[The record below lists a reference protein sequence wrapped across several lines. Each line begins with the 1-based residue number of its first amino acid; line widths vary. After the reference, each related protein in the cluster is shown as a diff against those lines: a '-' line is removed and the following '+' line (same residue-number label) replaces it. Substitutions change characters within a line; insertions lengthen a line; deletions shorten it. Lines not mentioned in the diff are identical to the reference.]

1 MKEKLKAYMDL
12 TRLHFFFV
20 WPTLFCSGLFLAFQ
34 HYGGFSLPIVV
45 TGVLI
50 GFFGFE
56 AGLVLNDIVD
66 ADIDKK
72 DVEFDKLTKYW
83 RPFGKRPISQGL
95 ISRREALLVFGLLVI
110 FTVVLT
116 LTLPVPHSLYV
127 VSIMAVC
134 YCLEVF
140 YQIVKRKENFP
151 LAQLIGRIDFTLF
164 PVAGYLAV
172 GSPDI
177 NALLFALFFYPLA
190 MAHLG
195 VNDIIDVANDQA
207 RGLKTI
213 PTLYGMAGTSYWIL
227 AFSAIHF
234 VTASV
239 FLTVLGL
246 VALPGFAVSLSLI
259 AVGNYLVL
267 KSKTAVSGIKALPL
281 FHVAMLIYAVSIIVV
296 YFVFSTLAV

>member
-1 MKEKLKAYMDL
+1 
-12 TRLHFFFV
+12 
-20 WPTLFCSGLFLAFQ
+20 
-34 HYGGFSLPIVV
+34 
-45 TGVLI
+45 
-50 GFFGFE
+50 
-56 AGLVLNDIVD
+56 
-66 ADIDKK
+66 
-72 DVEFDKLTKYW
+72 
-83 RPFGKRPISQGL
+83 
-95 ISRREALLVFGLLVI
+95 
-110 FTVVLT
+110 
-116 LTLPVPHSLYV
+116 
-127 VSIMAVC
+127 
-134 YCLEVF
+134 
-140 YQIVKRKENFP
+140 
-151 LAQLIGRIDFTLF
+151 
-164 PVAGYLAV
+164 VAGYLAV

>member
-34 HYGGFSLPIVV
+34 HYNGFSFSLVV

-66 ADIDKK
+66 ADVDRK

-83 RPFGKRPISQGL
+83 RPFGRKPISKGL
-95 ISRREALLVFGLLVI
+95 VSRREALLVFGLLVASTTVLI
-110 FTVVLT
+110 FT
-116 LTLPVPHSLYV
+116 LPFPQSLYV
-127 VSIMAVC
+127 LSIMTVC

-140 YQIVKRKENFP
+140 YQFTKRKENYPF
-151 LAQLIGRIDFTLF
+151 AQLIGRIDFTLF

-172 GSPDI
+172 GSPDV

-195 VNDIIDVANDQA
+195 VNDIIDVANDRA
-207 RGLKTI
+207 RGLNTI
-213 PTLYGMAGTSYWIL
+213 PTLYAMTGTSYWIL
-227 AFSAIHF
+227 LFSAIHF
-234 VTASV
+234 VTAAV
-239 FLTVLGL
+239 FLTVLGT
-246 VALPGFAVSLSLI
+246 VALAGFAVSLSLI
-259 AVGNYLVL
+259 AIGNYMVL
-267 KSKTAVSGIKALPL
+267 KAKSASSGIKALPL
-281 FHVAMLIYAVSIIVV
+281 FHVAMLIYAISIILN
-296 YFVFSTLAV
+296 YFI